1 MHRAE
6 KEIKHRE
13 EIESLLKEAE
23 IGRLGTCVD
32 GEPYVVPLSF
42 AYHDGKIV
50 FHCAKRGKKLD
61 NIAKNPQVCF
71 EVDTGEVIPDEKPC
85 RFSVRYKSVIAYGTA
100 RVYNDPDKMIEVL
113 RLIVDKYAKKGM
125 SSQLTKED
133 VLRYENLAVVE
144 ITVDEM
150 TGKKSP
156 P

>member
-71 EVDTGEVIPDEKPC
+71 EVDMGEVIPDEKPC
-85 RFSVRYKSVIAYGTA
+85 RFSVR
-100 RVYNDPDKMIEVL
+100 
-113 RLIVDKYAKKGM
+113 
-125 SSQLTKED
+125 
-133 VLRYENLAVVE
+133 
-144 ITVDEM
+144 
-150 TGKKSP
+150 
-156 P
+156 